1 MMRHPLRRLARE
13 AGLRFLARRKGACAV
28 AILTMALA
36 LGANTTVFSVVHTF
50 LLASLGVPEPDR
62 LMLITPVRNMPG
74 RGTVVF
80 AEAFPNYQ
88 IVRQLQRAFAEVT
101 IMSQG
106 VASWDDDGESRPLR
120 LARVS
125 ASFFPTVRVFPMLG
139 RAFSDKEEGPSPARI
154 AVLSHGLWTSA
165 FAGDRGVLGRTMML
179 NGEPHTVIGVMPA
192 GFTQPVPTDIW
203 LPFDIPA
210 AQRTAITGARNLT
223 VFGRLADGQTLEAA
237 RADAARFTARTV
249 EANPVDNRDYRYE
262 VRPLRAVLLDG
273 ADSTVLLVQTGAV
286 VLLLLAILNLAS
298 LLLAWGFER
307 RQELAVRQALGAGK
321 PEVVRILLLQS
332 LFVVGAGAAL
342 GVAVSGLVVR
352 WLQRLDLT
360 PNLNYFTARIELDAT
375 VLAATLVAT
384 VIAGVAAGVLPA
396 WFTRYIHLA
405 NDLRSGARSAT
416 LSPAALRWQQA
427 MVFAQTAL
435 SVMILAAATLVG
447 VSFLKL
453 SRVPIGFA
461 PRNLVVARVQLLS
474 ADYTKAPN
482 RARFGTEL
490 LANVA
495 REPAIREAAFTSTL
509 PVSDQLFGGRF
520 FVELPGGGFNSEP
533 MLLHVRRVS
542 PNYLQAIGIPLQEGR
557 QLDTHD
563 DAAAPAVAIVSRA
576 VADRLWPRESAVGKR
591 LYRNIAGSTT
601 PVPLTVVGVAGN
613 AMDAG
618 SGAPAGEAV
627 YMPWSQVS
635 SARLSIV
642 LAPRTDADAAISALR
657 HALRVTDPVVA
668 ASDVARLGTLV
679 DQANAIPRL
688 RSLMLLVFAIAALAM
703 CGLGSYGVMSQLVSA
718 REREYGLRLV
728 FGAAPEML
736 GRAVLLQVARLVVP
750 GVLVGSGAILLS
762 GGLLRSFVFGVEP
775 RSILVLSAVSA
786 GMLVIAFIATMPSVI
801 RVMRVDIRQSVTA

>member
-1 MMRHPLRRLARE
+1 
-13 AGLRFLARRKGACAV
+13 
-28 AILTMALA
+28 
-36 LGANTTVFSVVHTF
+36 
-50 LLASLGVPEPDR
+50 
-62 LMLITPVRNMPG
+62 
-74 RGTVVF
+74 
-80 AEAFPNYQ
+80 
-88 IVRQLQRAFAEVT
+88 
-101 IMSQG
+101 
-106 VASWDDDGESRPLR
+106 
-120 LARVS
+120 
-125 ASFFPTVRVFPMLG
+125 
-139 RAFSDKEEGPSPARI
+139 
-154 AVLSHGLWTSA
+154 
-165 FAGDRGVLGRTMML
+165 
-179 NGEPHTVIGVMPA
+179 
-192 GFTQPVPTDIW
+192 
-203 LPFDIPA
+203 
-210 AQRTAITGARNLT
+210 
-223 VFGRLADGQTLEAA
+223 
-237 RADAARFTARTV
+237 
-249 EANPVDNRDYRYE
+249 
-262 VRPLRAVLLDG
+262 
-273 ADSTVLLVQTGAV
+273 
-286 VLLLLAILNLAS
+286 
-298 LLLAWGFER
+298 
-307 RQELAVRQALGAGK
+307 
-321 PEVVRILLLQS
+321 
-332 LFVVGAGAAL
+332 
-342 GVAVSGLVVR
+342 
-352 WLQRLDLT
+352 
-360 PNLNYFTARIELDAT
+360 
-375 VLAATLVAT
+375 
-384 VIAGVAAGVLPA
+384 
-396 WFTRYIHLA
+396 
-405 NDLRSGARSAT
+405 
-416 LSPAALRWQQA
+416 
-427 MVFAQTAL
+427 
-435 SVMILAAATLVG
+435 
-447 VSFLKL
+447 
-453 SRVPIGFA
+453 
-461 PRNLVVARVQLLS
+461 VVARVQLLS

-482 RARFGTEL
+482 RARCGTEL
-490 LANVA
+490 LANVG
-495 REPAIREAAFTSTL
+495 REAAIREAAFTSTL